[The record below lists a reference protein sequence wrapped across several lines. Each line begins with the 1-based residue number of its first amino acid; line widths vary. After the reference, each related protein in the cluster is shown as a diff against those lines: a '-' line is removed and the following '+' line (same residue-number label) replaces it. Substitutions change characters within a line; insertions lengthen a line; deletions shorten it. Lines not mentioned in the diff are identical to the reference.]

1 MIELKPLSKENISTA
16 LEKATRYRLLNE
28 PNEAESICLDILE
41 IDPENQN
48 ALVTL
53 LLALTDQFDN
63 RSSELVKRARDRLT
77 TIQGEY
83 EKLYYEGII
92 WEREAKSILKL
103 NYPGSKFKAFELL
116 QKALDCFNS
125 AERIRPKNNDESILR
140 WNSCARIINQKQL
153 VPQDEDYVEPFLE

>member
-1 MIELKPLSKENISTA
+1 MI
-16 LEKATRYRLLNE
+16 
-28 PNEAESICLDILE
+28 
-41 IDPENQN
+41 
-48 ALVTL
+48 
-53 LLALTDQFDN
+53 TDHQ
-63 RSSELVKRARDRLT
+63 ELVKRARDRLT

-153 VPQDEDYVEPFLE
+153 VAQDEAYVEPFLE